1 LADLVA
7 KHDLDV
13 ICLQETKLQELHLD
27 DPKLKLRGHLLEEE
41 GYDAYYSCSTEKK
54 GYSGTAVFIK
64 RRGNVGK
71 KQKTLDSFLGSAKAG
86 KAKDN
91 QASAIA
97 KLVTPF
103 TVSLEM
109 GNAKHDNEGRIIV
122 VDFPLFSLCNVY
134 VPNSGQDLKRLQYRT
149 EEWDSDFLMFMEQRQ
164 KERGVPVM
172 WLGDLNVAHTHLE
185 VWNDGAKH
193 LPKQAG
199 VTPEERASFQKMLDS
214 GWIDA
219 FRQLHPTANGMQTK
233 CHTRMLIVGHGLL
246 TRPYPLLQ
254 VTIAIGHSELEIVSR
269 TKVCAWIIL
278 SAIPLSST
286 RPLM

>member
-1 LADLVA
+1 ML
-7 KHDLDV
+7 
-13 ICLQETKLQELHLD
+13 CLQETKLQDIHLD

-64 RRGNVGK
+64 RQVNGAK
-71 KQKTLDSFLGSAKAG
+71 KQKTLDAFFGGGSKAT
-86 KAKDN
+86 KPKKD
-91 QASAIA
+91 QTTDGIA

-109 GNAKHDNEGRIIV
+109 GNERHDSEGRLIF
-122 VDFPLFSLCNVY
+122 VDFPTFSLCNVY
-134 VPNSGQDLKRLQYRT
+134 VPNSGQDLKRLQYRLQ
-149 EEWDSDFLMFMEQRQ
+149 EWDVDFLACMEQRQ

-193 LPKQAG
+193 LDKQAG
-199 VTPEERASFQKMLDS
+199 VTPEERASFQKTLDS

-219 FRQLHPTANGMQTK
+219 FRMLHPTARGM
-233 CHTRMLIVGHGLL
+233 CYVG
-246 TRPYPLLQ
+246 
-254 VTIAIGHSELEIVSR
+254 ACGHN
-269 TKVCAWIIL
+269 C
-278 SAIPLSST
+278 
-286 RPLM
+286 